1 LHPQGI
7 LFDLDGVLYN
17 AGQPIAGAA
26 QTVGWV
32 RERRIPHLFVT
43 NTTSRPRSAL
53 VEKLAQFGIATE
65 ESRICTPAVAAVSWL
80 QSQPRGDVA
89 LFVRPAARMDFQGL
103 ALLPDDAEQGAS
115 HVVVGDLGD
124 AWDYRTLNRAFRLL
138 HHSPAAT
145 LVALGMTR
153 YWLSPDGIALDVAP
167 FVVALE
173 HAAGRKAVVLGKP
186 AQPFFEAAV
195 KELGLF
201 AAETVMIGD
210 DIKADVGGAQAAG
223 LQGVLVKTG
232 KFHPKDLAG
241 DVHPDGVIDS
251 IADLPAWW
259 DR

>member
-1 LHPQGI
+1 
-7 LFDLDGVLYN
+7 
-17 AGQPIAGAA
+17 
-26 QTVGWV
+26 
-32 RERRIPHLFVT
+32 
-43 NTTSRPRSAL
+43 
-53 VEKLAQFGIATE
+53 
-65 ESRICTPAVAAVSWL
+65 
-80 QSQPRGDVA
+80 
-89 LFVRPAARMDFQGL
+89 
-103 ALLPDDAEQGAS
+103 
-115 HVVVGDLGD
+115 
-124 AWDYRTLNRAFRLL
+124 
-138 HHSPAAT
+138 
-145 LVALGMTR
+145 
-153 YWLSPDGIALDVAP
+153 
-167 FVVALE
+167 VALE